1 MASTT
6 ANLGLTLPAVS
17 DPADI
22 GALNENFK
30 KIDAL
35 GGYGLGGSAV
45 SVNDLNTALNCGFF
59 CWSSDCLNAPFGYGM
74 GITINRFNGRYT
86 QLLFNP
92 WMGSYG
98 EIVVRHYNGTEWIP
112 VEWVNPPMSLGVE
125 YRTTERWNG
134 KPVYTK
140 LLNCGKAV
148 NGGDALLGLD
158 RTCVIIRQ
166 AGTAPD
172 AGLVLP
178 YGRTSTSQLSADLAV
193 NSGVW
198 HAYFAVSEG
207 YDGKFDVYLQL
218 WYTKE

>member
-134 KPVYTK
+134 SAVYCK
-140 LLNCGKAV
+140 AVEFGLLPNTSYKAV
-148 NGGDALLGLD
+148 NHGIDSYKKCVRYEIVNSYSTRMLRGDRSVTQVDVGSSNIQI
-158 RTCVIIRQ
+158 T
-166 AGTAPD
+166 
-172 AGLVLP
+172 
-178 YGRTSTSQLSADLAV
+178 TSTDMSNHNAV
-193 NSGVW
+193 VI
-198 HAYFAVSEG
+198 
-207 YDGKFDVYLQL
+207 L
-218 WYTKE
+218 WYTKQ